1 MSGAGFGVLRCG
13 VVKAMVS
20 ARRPESLNEGRFLSP
35 FGTDGDYFCDC
46 RPDDDAPGP
55 PRCLASSCDVH
66 LTTVRCRRAGSGDL
80 QRVSRKWLSLNNTR
94 GYARG

>member
-20 ARRPESLNEGRFLSP
+20 ARRPESLNEGRFWRP
-35 FGTDGDYFCDC
+35 VGTDGICFFDC
-46 RPDDDAPGP
+46 RHDGEAPEP

-66 LTTVRCRRAGSGDL
+66 LTTVLCRRAGNGDL
-80 QRVSRKWLSLNNTR
+80 QRLSRKWLSLNNTR